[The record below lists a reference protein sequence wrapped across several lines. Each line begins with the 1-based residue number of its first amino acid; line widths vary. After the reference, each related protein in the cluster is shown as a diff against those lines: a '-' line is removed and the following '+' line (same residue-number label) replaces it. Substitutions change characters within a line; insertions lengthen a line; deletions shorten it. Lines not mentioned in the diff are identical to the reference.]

1 MSQSDHNKRLP
12 LHFILPADGMG
23 KSLFL
28 ISSINLGSSWSRSFK
43 LSSMVPLCWEPLQS
57 MLSFLSQWAKTS
69 LANET
74 LIEMEIKTK
83 TNVETNEYFM
93 MLPERVD
100 VEFKNFV
107 FSISVS
113 WSGRWCELSILAFQT
128 EKLQVIERTKT
139 AMGEKRRMLQ
149 HQILQHR
156 KC

>member
-1 MSQSDHNKRLP
+1 
-12 LHFILPADGMG
+12 
-23 KSLFL
+23 
-28 ISSINLGSSWSRSFK
+28 
-43 LSSMVPLCWEPLQS
+43 
-57 MLSFLSQWAKTS
+57 
-69 LANET
+69 
-74 LIEMEIKTK
+74 
-83 TNVETNEYFM
+83 